1 MSDRHEFPS
10 HEPRLRSGWEP
21 ESAAVDHSPRG
32 DTAEAGRRESCH
44 RPGLCVLVLLGILI
58 YAGGT
63 GGLAA
68 EPIQI
73 HPDNPKY
80 FLFRGEPLV
89 LLTATEHYGSVVNRP
104 FDYRKYLADTAEKK
118 ITLTRTFVLF
128 RELQSARNPY
138 SPMKPESPDFIA
150 PYLRTGPGKALD
162 GEPIY
167 DLDRWNPEF
176 FERLDDFLQ
185 AASEHGVVVELTLF
199 SNTYGDS
206 IWALNP
212 LRAANN
218 KQQTGDVAW
227 QDYVSLRDQAL
238 VERQLALAR
247 KVVRETHQFDNIYYE
262 ICNEPGG
269 GWEGHATLEEI
280 DAWQEA
286 IGNAVREEL
295 DRVGAKHLIAAQ
307 EAFTYKPK
315 FEFPYKKSYQW
326 PLIQVVNVHPLPNT
340 TYGGRSY
347 QLGNFMSKELMLSEL
362 KDFCIAT
369 FDESR
374 PTVLDEDNAATMY
387 RDMTGWT
394 IHRKRAWT
402 ALLNGAHY
410 DFIDFSIV
418 VGREAGTAESSANLR
433 TWIRH
438 LSEFIH
444 SFDFIKAR
452 PLPELLQHDME
463 PVVASA
469 MAIEG
474 EDYICYLADARE
486 VENSSS
492 GKPMAGEVEF
502 ELPPGRYQLR
512 LYSPTSGLY
521 SPARSVEG
529 GQRISVLLEP
539 FQHDLVIRVT
549 RADL

>member
-1 MSDRHEFPS
+1 MPPRSRFPLA
-10 HEPRLRSGWEP
+10 RATFRGGLLSG
-21 ESAAVDHSPRG
+21 VL
-32 DTAEAGRRESCH
+32 
-44 RPGLCVLVLLGILI
+44 GLGLGISSLL
-58 YAGGT
+58 AG
-63 GGLAA
+63 
-68 EPIQI
+68 PIGI

-80 FLFRGEPLV
+80 FLFRGKPVV

-104 FDYRKYLADTAEKK
+104 FDFRKYLADTAEKK

-138 SPMKPESPDFIA
+138 SPMKPESPDYIA
-150 PYLRTGPGKALD
+150 PYPRTGPGKALD

-176 FERLDDFLQ
+176 FERLDSFL
-185 AASEHGVVVELTLF
+185 AEASARGVVVELTLF

-218 KQQTGDVAW
+218 KQSVGNVDW
-227 QDYVSLRDQAL
+227 QDYVSLRDPEL

-247 KVVRETHQFDNIYYE
+247 KIVRETYRYDNLYYE

-269 GWEGHATLEEI
+269 GWEGHATLDEI

-286 IGNAVREEL
+286 IGRAIREEL

-307 EAFTYKPK
+307 EAFTYKPR
-315 FEFPYKKSYQW
+315 FEFPYQKSYQW

-340 TYGGRSY
+340 TYKGRSY

-369 FDESR
+369 YDEPR

-410 DFIDFSIV
+410 DFIDFSVV
-418 VGREAGTAESSANLR
+418 VGREAGTAESNAKIR

-444 SFDFIKAR
+444 SFDFIRGR
-452 PLPELLQHDME
+452 PVPDWLEHEME
-463 PVVASA
+463 RVVAST

-486 VENSSS
+486 VTDGGLGE
-492 GKPMAGEVEF
+492 PVMGEVTF
-502 ELPPGRYQLR
+502 ELPPGRYRLR
-512 LYSPTSGLY
+512 LYSPASGLY
-521 SPARSVEG
+521 APATALEG
-529 GQRISVLLEP
+529 GRRVAIQLEP
-539 FQHDLVIRVT
+539 FQHDLAVRVT
-549 RADL
+549 RSD

>member
-1 MSDRHEFPS
+1 MNCRQASFACSEQCLPAR
-10 HEPRLRSGWEP
+10 GGG
-21 ESAAVDHSPRG
+21 SAALDRRSRR
-32 DTAEAGRRESCH
+32 EAGEGKPRSLWCRTGQWVVLG
-44 RPGLCVLVLLGILI
+44 GLCCASAI
-58 YAGGT
+58 
-63 GGLAA
+63 GGLRA

-80 FLFRGEPLV
+80 FLFRGKPLV

-104 FDYRKYLADTAEKK
+104 FDFRKYLADAADKR
-118 ITLTRTFVLF
+118 ITFTRTFVLF

-138 SPMKPESPDFIA
+138 SPMKPESTDYIA

-162 GEPIY
+162 GEPVY
-167 DLDRWNPEF
+167 DLDEWNPEF
-176 FERLDDFLQ
+176 FERLDNFLSQ
-185 AASEHGVVVELTLF
+185 ASDRGVVVELTLF

-218 KQQTGDVAW
+218 NQGVGDVAW
-227 QDYVSLRDQAL
+227 QDYVSLRNRDL
-238 VERQLALAR
+238 VDRQLALAR
-247 KVVRETHQFDNIYYE
+247 KVVRETYRYDNLYYE

-280 DAWQEA
+280 DAWQEE
-286 IGNAVREEL
+286 IGRAVREEL
-295 DRVGAKHLIAAQ
+295 NRVGARHLIAAQ

-315 FEFPYKKSYQW
+315 FEFPYRKSYQW

-340 TYGGRSY
+340 TYKGRSY

-369 FDESR
+369 YDERR

-410 DFIDFSIV
+410 NFIDFSIV
-418 VGREAGTAESSANLR
+418 VGREAGTAESNAKIR

-438 LSEFIH
+438 LSEFVH
-444 SFDFIKAR
+444 SFDFIRGR
-452 PLPELLQHDME
+452 PLPDWLQHQMQ
-463 PVVASA
+463 PVVAST

-486 VENSSS
+486 E
-492 GKPMAGEVEF
+492 GDGRLGDPIAGEIAF
-502 ELPPGRYQLR
+502 ELPPGRYRLR
-512 LYSPTSGLY
+512 LLSPTSGLY
-521 SPARSVEG
+521 SPATAIEG
-529 GQRISVLLEP
+529 GRRVLIQLEP
-539 FQHDLVIRVT
+539 FRHDLAIRVT
-549 RADL
+549 RSE

>member
-1 MSDRHEFPS
+1 M
-10 HEPRLRSGWEP
+10 RLVQSRIQATGRGRP
-21 ESAAVDHSPRG
+21 VD
-32 DTAEAGRRESCH
+32 ESCQ
-44 RPGLCVLVLLGILI
+44 PTIGDKGAGLRLPLVRVTNLSRLVLGGLGLSLSVVS
-58 YAGGT
+58 
-63 GGLAA
+63 LAA
-68 EPIQI
+68 EPIRI
-73 HPDNPKY
+73 HPENPKY
-80 FLFRGEPLV
+80 FLFRGKPLV

-104 FDYRKYLADTAEKK
+104 FDFRKYLADAADKK

-138 SPMKPESPDFIA
+138 SPMKPESPDYIA
-150 PYLRTGPGKALD
+150 PYPRTGPGKALD

-167 DLDRWNPEF
+167 DLDEWNPEF
-176 FERLDDFLQ
+176 FERLDSFLRE
-185 AASEHGVVVELTLF
+185 ASASGVVVELTLF

-218 KQQTGDVAW
+218 KQGVGDVAW
-227 QDYVSLRDQAL
+227 QDYVSLRDRDL

-247 KVVRETHQFDNIYYE
+247 KVVRETHRYDNLYYE

-269 GWEGHATLEEI
+269 GWAGHATLEEI

-315 FEFPYKKSYQW
+315 FEFPYRKSYQW
-326 PLIQVVNVHPLPNT
+326 PLIQIVNVHPLPNT
-340 TYGGRSY
+340 TYGGRSF
-347 QLGNFMSKELMLSEL
+347 QLGNFMSKELMLSEV

-369 FDESR
+369 YGEPR

-402 ALLNGAHY
+402 SLLNGAHY
-410 DFIDFSIV
+410 DFIDFSVV
-418 VGREAGTAESSANLR
+418 VGRETGTVESNAKIR

-444 SFDFIKAR
+444 SFDFVRAR
-452 PLPELLQHDME
+452 PLPDWLQHDMDM
-463 PVVASA
+463 VVTST
-469 MAIEG
+469 MAVEG
-474 EDYICYLADARE
+474 KDYICYLADARE
-486 VENSSS
+486 VTDTSVGE
-492 GKPMAGEVEF
+492 PIAGSVTF
-502 ELPPGRYQLR
+502 ELPAGRYRLR

-521 SPARSVEG
+521 SPARALEG
-529 GQRISVLLEP
+529 GGENTVQLEP
-539 FQHDLVIRVT
+539 YQEDLVIRIT
-549 RADL
+549 NAEL

>member
-1 MSDRHEFPS
+1 MG
-10 HEPRLRSGWEP
+10 LG
-21 ESAAVDHSPRG
+21 SA
-32 DTAEAGRRESCH
+32 TAAGRPKKETDDA
-44 RPGLCVLVLLGILI
+44 GLRWLWRLAGQWLVGGLGLVLCASSISGLW
-58 YAGGT
+58 AG
-63 GGLAA
+63 
-68 EPIQI
+68 PIQI

-80 FLFRGEPLV
+80 FLFRGKPLV

-104 FDYRKYLADTAEKK
+104 FDFRKYLADAADKK

-138 SPMKPESPDFIA
+138 SPMKPESPDYIA
-150 PYLRTGPGKALD
+150 PYPRTGPGKALD

-176 FERLDDFLQ
+176 FERLDSFLKE
-185 AASEHGVVVELTLF
+185 ASARGIVVELTLF

-218 KQQTGDVAW
+218 RQLVGDVEW
-227 QDYVSLRDQAL
+227 QDYVSLRDQNL

-247 KVVRETHQFDNIYYE
+247 KIVRETYRYDNLYYE

-269 GWEGHATLEEI
+269 GWEGHASLEEI

-286 IGNAVREEL
+286 IGRAVREEL
-295 DRVGAKHLIAAQ
+295 DKVGAKHLIAAQ
-307 EAFTYKPK
+307 EAFTYKPR
-315 FEFPYKKSYQW
+315 FEFPYRKSYQW
-326 PLIQVVNVHPLPNT
+326 PLIQIVNVHPLPNT

-362 KDFCIAT
+362 KDFCVAT
-369 FDESR
+369 YDEPR

-387 RDMTGWT
+387 RDITGWT

-418 VGREAGTAESSANLR
+418 VGHEAGTAESNAKIR

-444 SFDFIKAR
+444 SFDFIRAR
-452 PLPELLQHDME
+452 PLPDWLQHEME
-463 PVVASA
+463 PVVAST

-474 EDYICYLADARE
+474 EDYISYVADARE
-486 VENSSS
+486 VIDGSLGNPIE
-492 GKPMAGEVEF
+492 GEVAF
-502 ELPPGRYQLR
+502 ALPAGRYQLR

-521 SPARSVEG
+521 SPARSLDG
-529 GQRISVLLEP
+529 GGRVTVQLDP
-539 FQHDLVIRVT
+539 FRHDLVIRIT
-549 RADL
+549 RSD